1 MYHTVSLVHTTPD
14 AEQLIAYM
22 ARVSNP
28 DNQDNPE
35 SERLIRYLIKH
46 KHWSPF
52 EMVNMCVQI
61 ETTRSVAA
69 QILRHRSFSFQEF
82 SQRYAQV
89 TEPALIPKLRR
100 QDTKNRQNSI
110 DNLDPV
116 TVDEFNIKMNS
127 LFELSESLYN
137 EMLVA
142 GVAKE
147 CARDILPLSTPTKLY
162 MNGTLRSWL
171 HYCDLRCAN
180 GTQYEH
186 KLIADQVKNLIDQ
199 EFPTIYAAMFC
210 YDRLECR
217 MDDRYP
223 VDSGLLCYLPG
234 IVLILL
240 NMLIVGLVE
249 TGPDT
254 YQLQLLA
261 ETGEI
266 VEYTVSKNDKNLSD
280 LSY

>member
-14 AEQLIAYM
+14 AEKLIAYM

-52 EMVNMCVQI
+52 EMVNMCVKI

-89 TEPALIPKLRR
+89 AEPAVIPQLRR

-116 TVDEFNIKMNS
+116 TVDEFNIKINS

-137 EMLVA
+137 EMLLA

-147 CARDILPLSTPTKLY
+147 CARDVLPLSTPTKMY
-162 MNGTLRSWL
+162 MNGTLRSWI
-171 HYCDLRCAN
+171 HYIDLRTAN
-180 GTQYEH
+180 GTQHEH
-186 KLIADQVKNLIDQ
+186 KLVAQGAKQIFKEQFPLI
-199 EFPTIYAAMFC
+199 
-210 YDRLECR
+210 
-217 MDDRYP
+217 
-223 VDSGLLCYLPG
+223 
-234 IVLILL
+234 
-240 NMLIVGLVE
+240 
-249 TGPDT
+249 
-254 YQLQLLA
+254 
-261 ETGEI
+261 
-266 VEYTVSKNDKNLSD
+266 SKAIWSP
-280 LSY
+280 

>member
-14 AEQLIAYM
+14 AEKLIAYM

-137 EMLVA
+137 EMLAA

-210 YDRLECR
+210 
-217 MDDRYP
+217 
-223 VDSGLLCYLPG
+223 
-234 IVLILL
+234 
-240 NMLIVGLVE
+240 
-249 TGPDT
+249 
-254 YQLQLLA
+254 
-261 ETGEI
+261 
-266 VEYTVSKNDKNLSD
+266 
-280 LSY
+280 